1 MVLPSPKARSEKL
14 GLRLVRV
21 DGQWQEGAGVNETE
35 AKAVAEAVMRHAKE
49 TPGDTLGVAAFSIR
63 QRDAILDAVEAL
75 RRADPSTEA
84 FFGAHPDEPFF
95 VKNLENV
102 QGDERDAILISVG
115 YARGADGK
123 LAMRFGP
130 LSADGGER
138 RLNVLITRA
147 KKRCVVF
154 SGLTADDI
162 DLGRASGRGVAAL
175 KTFLRFAAVGEM
187 RAVAGRDATAPLAGV
202 VAAEMRAAGKEPVAR
217 VGIAGL
223 FLDVAAR
230 EGTDFVLGVEVD
242 AGDWTSVRAARD
254 RERGRPGALGMMG
267 WKLHRAWSLAW
278 LQRPEA
284 ERARLRAALG
294 AAPVAAEASAAAGPD
309 PGLAQPYAEASPE
322 VPTDTAIPAVPFAK
336 LSETLAAIIRAEQ
349 PVHTDAVFER
359 ARILWGKDRLDAPDR
374 AALQQALRLA
384 AQLQGVAERNGFWS
398 AEDAPPVAPRDRRA
412 AAPHL
417 RRAAMVAPA
426 EIEAGCRA
434 LLDAMP
440 VATEEELA
448 AGVVRLL
455 GLDAGAAPA
464 VAARIAALVGAG
476 TIALRA

>member
-1 MVLPSPKARSEKL
+1 M
-14 GLRLVRV
+14 
-21 DGQWQEGAGVNETE
+21 QH
-35 AKAVAEAVMRHAKE
+35 AEE
-49 TPGDTLGVAAFSIR
+49 TPRDTLGVAAFSIR
-63 QRDAILDAVEAL
+63 QRDAILDSLEKL
-75 RRADPSTEA
+75 RRESPETEA
-84 FFGAHPDEPFF
+84 FFGANPDEPFF

-115 YARGADGK
+115 YGRGPDGK
-123 LAMRFGP
+123 VAMRFGP

-154 SGLTADDI
+154 SGLTAEDI
-162 DLGRASGRGVAAL
+162 DLERASGRGVAAL
-175 KTFLRFAAVGEM
+175 KTFLRFAAEGEM
-187 RAVAGRDATAPLAGV
+187 RQVDAKKVCAPLASV
-202 VAAEMRAAGKEPVAR
+202 IAQEIRAAGNEPMAH

-230 EGTDFVLGVEVD
+230 DGTDFVLGVEVD
-242 AGDWTSVRAARD
+242 AGDWARVHAARD

-294 AAPVAAEASAAAGPD
+294 FAPIPEAAAAAAGPD
-309 PGLAQPYAEASPE
+309 PGLAQPYAEAAVE
-322 VPTDTAIPAVPFAK
+322 VPKDTTLPQMPFAK
-336 LSETLAAIIRAEQ
+336 LSEILAAIIRAEQ
-349 PVHTDAVFER
+349 PVHADAIAER
-359 ARILWGKDRLDAPDR
+359 ARILWGKEKLDAADR

-384 AQLQGVAERNGFWS
+384 SQLQGVAERNAFWS
-398 AEDAPPVAPRDRRA
+398 TEDAPAVMPRDRRS

-417 RRAAMVAPA
+417 RRAAMIAPV

-434 LLDAMP
+434 LLGAMP
-440 VATEEELA
+440 IATEEELA
-448 AGVVRLL
+448 AGVTRLL
-455 GLDAGAAPA
+455 GLDASQQTAIAAR
-464 VAARIAALVGAG
+464 VAAIIGAG
-476 TIALRA
+476 TVTLRA